1 MLADKLPELVVNIIV
16 ALVSAGGFWA
26 LIERGLEKSREKR
39 EESIQQLIA
48 EVKEIKKDLKETTE
62 LSKAYSRDRLNY
74 LSEKYMREGYIPK
87 EDIISYKL
95 LGSAYIAANGNTEV
109 RTKFEHNIENLEVK

>member
-1 MLADKLPELVVNIIV
+1 MDKIPEFITTIIV
-16 ALVSAGGFWA
+16 ALISAGGFWA
-26 LIERGLEKSREKR
+26 LVERGLERSREKR
-39 EESIQQLIA
+39 EEGIQQLIT

-87 EDIISYKL
+87 EDVISYKL
-95 LGSAYIAANGNTEV
+95 LGSAYINANGNTEV
-109 RTKFEHNIENLEVK
+109 KTKFEHNIENLEVK